1 LVVYSRKKPRIKG
14 VMVLEMIGTAADLE
28 MRTNQSHLGFV
39 LDYRGRI
46 ACLSAATPAVCNQ
59 MAPSI

>member
-1 LVVYSRKKPRIKG
+1 
-14 VMVLEMIGTAADLE
+14 MVLVITWTAVDLE

-59 MAPSI
+59 IAPSI